1 MSELIARLMAA
12 IETPDDLTQ
21 EDVNCLLE
29 DAHIALRETEDGNK
43 RKIIDECL
51 QEQEISTLT
60 MDGLDD
66 ALLGLSTRMNEP
78 TVAVYSQSKIIE
90 ILVKD
95 GMSHE
100 EAYEHFGFNIAG
112 SYMGAE
118 TPTIVDDTMFYED

>member
-1 MSELIARLMAA
+1 MAK
-12 IETPDDLTQ
+12 
-21 EDVNCLLE
+21 
-29 DAHIALRETEDGNK
+29 LR
-43 RKIIDECL
+43 RKIDMEWTPSEGGVVKRDSIKSDES
-51 QEQEISTLT
+51 EMSTKRESLNEALEGLEESVLT

-95 GMSHE
+95 GMSYE
-100 EAYEHFGFNIAG
+100 EAFEHFSFNIAG

-118 TPTIVDDTMFYED
+118 TPTIVDDTMFCEQDTGAY